1 MESLLENMGNLGIRS
16 EEDLLEQLLLRMG
29 INDSDGNQV
38 RPEQPVQ
45 TTRGNVSLNEL
56 LNSFNNFNDFLINS
70 PYVVQENPQF
80 VVLTVNGINF
90 NAASVPRDKNKLGWK
105 VLSTLCARSFFKP
118 IKGRTLYDRLR
129 KNYYV
134 NGRKTILKFDGIYY
148 IYDDSDKSLTIA
160 QIPNG
165 YRDYFPPLSSTY
177 SAFNTISDVGS
188 LKHLLVGYEDQLLLG
203 MQDTPGL
210 RTSLRKIIDEFP
222 VFRNIPAQTPI
233 PVQGVPGI
241 IPVGSRIG
249 IPGILG
255 VRTAPE
261 PDDIVM
267 GEYRQDRQMYV
278 IPSKRNRTAF
288 GKKKGS
294 MNTWNINWSIKQINK
309 LIKEVMKY

>member
-1 MESLLENMGNLGIRS
+1 MESLLESMGNLGICN
-16 EEDLLEQLLLRMG
+16 EEDLLGELLLRMG

-38 RPEQPVQ
+38 RPAQPVQ

-80 VVLTVNGINF
+80 VVLTFNGINF

-134 NGRKTILKFDGIYY
+134 NGRKTILKFDGNYY
-148 IYDDSDKSLTIA
+148 IYNDSDKSLTLA
-160 QIPNG
+160 QMPNG
-165 YRDYFPPLSSTY
+165 YSDSPMSSDY
-177 SAFNTISDVGS
+177 SAFNNVSDPGS
-188 LKHLLVGYEDQLLLG
+188 LKHILMGYEDQLLLG

-210 RTSLRKIIDEFP
+210 RTSLRKIIDELP
-222 VFRNIPAQTPI
+222 VFRNIPAQTPV
-233 PVQGVPGI
+233 PVQG
-241 IPVGSRIG
+241 IPG

-267 GEYRQDRQMYV
+267 GEWRRDRQMYV

-288 GKKKGS
+288 GKKKQRNGA
-294 MNTWNINWSIKQINK
+294 NWSIKQINK

>member
-1 MESLLENMGNLGIRS
+1 MESLLENMGNLGIRN

-38 RPEQPVQ
+38 RPAQPVQ

-70 PYVVQENPQF
+70 PYVVQENSQF

-160 QIPNG
+160 QMPNG

-188 LKHLLVGYEDQLLLG
+188 LKHILLGYEDQLLLG

-210 RTSLRKIIDEFP
+210 RTSLRKIIDELP
-222 VFRNIPAQTPI
+222 VFRNIPAQTPV
-233 PVQGVPGI
+233 PVQGVPG
-241 IPVGSRIG
+241 V
-249 IPGILG
+249 PGVLG

-294 MNTWNINWSIKQINK
+294 MNTWTINWSIKQINK

>member
-1 MESLLENMGNLGIRS
+1 
-16 EEDLLEQLLLRMG
+16 
-29 INDSDGNQV
+29 
-38 RPEQPVQ
+38 
-45 TTRGNVSLNEL
+45 LNEL
-56 LNSFNNFNDFLINS
+56 LNSFKNFNDFLINS

-134 NGRKTILKFDGIYY
+134 NGKKTILKFDGNYY

-160 QIPNG
+160 QMPNG
-165 YRDYFPPLSSTY
+165 YRDYFPPMSSNY
-177 SAFNTISDVGS
+177 SAFNTVSDIGS
-188 LKHLLVGYEDQLLLG
+188 LKHLIVGYEDQLLLG

-210 RTSLRKIIDEFP
+210 ITSLRKIIDELP
-222 VFRNIPAQTPI
+222 VFKDIPAPMQV
-233 PVQGVPGI
+233 PVQR
-241 IPVGSRIG
+241 IPG

-255 VRTAPE
+255 VRSAPE

-278 IPSKRNRTAF
+278 IPSKRNRTEF
-288 GKKKGS
+288 GKKKKRNGT
-294 MNTWNINWSIKQINK
+294 NLSIKQINK
-309 LIKEVMKY
+309 LIKEVLRL